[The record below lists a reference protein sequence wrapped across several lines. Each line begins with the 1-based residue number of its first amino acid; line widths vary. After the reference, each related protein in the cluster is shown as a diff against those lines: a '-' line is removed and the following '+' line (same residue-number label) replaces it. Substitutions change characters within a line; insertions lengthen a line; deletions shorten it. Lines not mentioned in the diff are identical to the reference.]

1 MSDISNKRIV
11 IDVDDTLCT
20 TVAGDYEHSTPVP
33 AVVNTLREYKEK
45 GYMITIYSSR
55 NMRTYEGNIGKINAN
70 TLPTLL
76 KFLDGND
83 IPYDEVVMGKPW
95 SGVGGFYVDDRAV
108 RPSEFAT
115 MSESEIITLL
125 DDEKN
130 FVRRC

>member
-1 MSDISNKRIV
+1 MSDILNKRIV

-20 TVAGDYEHSTPVP
+20 TVAGDYVHSTPVP
-33 AVVNTLREYKEK
+33 AVVNILREYKEK

-55 NMRTYEGNIGKINAN
+55 NMRTYDGNIGKINAN
-70 TLPTLL
+70 TLPVLL
-76 KFLDGND
+76 KFLDDND

-108 RPSEFAT
+108 RPSEFVT
-115 MSESEIITLL
+115 LSESEIITLL